1 MDVRSQMSMVFHLD
15 KCIGCHTCSIA
26 CKNIWTD
33 RKGAEYMWWNN
44 VETKPGTG
52 YPTAWEDQEKYRGG
66 WACENGDL
74 HLRSTS
80 KTKTVFNIFHHPNQP
95 SMDDYYEPWTYD
107 YQHLFNAPEG
117 PDQPTAVPVSMVT
130 GDLIQI
136 QAGPN
141 WDDDLGGSPVYAEN
155 DPNLDQLN
163 PDQRAQMFAV
173 ERLVFFYLPRICNH
187 CLNPACV
194 AACPS
199 GALHKRGEDG
209 IVLVDQNR
217 CRGWRACIAACP
229 YKKMYYNW
237 QTGKSEKCILC
248 FPRLETGQAPA
259 CFHSCVGRIRYLGVV
274 LYDAARIYDV
284 ARLPLD
290 QLVEGQRSL
299 ILDPHDPKIIAA
311 ARQNGIHDSVIES
324 AQKSPTYK
332 FVKDWKIALPLHI
345 EHRTLPMLFYVP
357 PMAPVMAQKSGGAV
371 ENVSDNLFHDIDEA
385 RVPMQYLANLF
396 GAGQEDKVRYA
407 LRKQKAVRWYRRAVT
422 VGDIDMATAERMLGE
437 ADSSPAEAEAI
448 YRLTSL
454 CTFEERFVI
463 PPMHREQAIEMLEDP
478 LAHKQGVGFGFIEGP
493 RRGL

>member
-1 MDVRSQMSMVFHLD
+1 MDVRSQVSMVFHLD

-33 RKGAEYMWWNN
+33 RKGTDYMWWNN

-52 YPTAWEDQEKYRGG
+52 YPTAWEDQEKYYGG
-66 WACENGDL
+66 WECEDGDL
-74 HLRSTS
+74 RLRSTS
-80 KTKTVFNIFHHPNQP
+80 KTQTVFNIFHNPHQP

-107 YQHLFNAPEG
+107 FQHLFNAPEG
-117 PDQPTAVPVSMVT
+117 ADQPTAVPISMVT

-136 QAGPN
+136 KAGPN

-155 DPNLDQLN
+155 DPNLAELN
-163 PDQRAQMFAV
+163 PDQRAQMFAI
-173 ERLVFFYLPRICNH
+173 ERLMFFYLPRICNH
-187 CLNPACV
+187 CLNPGCV

-209 IVLVDQNR
+209 IVLVDQKR
-217 CRGWRACIAACP
+217 CRGWRSCIAACP

-274 LYDAARIYDV
+274 LYDADRIREV
-284 ARLPLD
+284 AGLPQDELI
-290 QLVEGQRSL
+290 EAQRSM
-299 ILDPHDPKIIAA
+299 ILDPHDPAVIAA
-311 ARQNGIHDSVIES
+311 ARHNGIHDSVVES
-324 AQKSPTYK
+324 AQKSPTYR
-332 FVKDWKIALPLHI
+332 FVKDWKIALPLHA

-357 PMAPVMAQKSGGAV
+357 PMAPVMAQKNGAAV
-371 ENVSDNLFHDIDEA
+371 ENISDDLFHDIDEA
-385 RVPMQYLANLF
+385 RAPIEYLAAMF
-396 GAGQEDKVRYA
+396 GAGNTGKVRYA

-422 VGDIDMATAERMLGE
+422 VGDVDMPTAERMLRE
-437 ADSSPAEAEAI
+437 ADCSPEEAEAI
-448 YRLTSL
+448 YKLTSL
-454 CTFEERFVI
+454 CTFDERFVI

-478 LAHKQGVGFGFIEGP
+478 LEHKQAVGFGFIEGP